1 MLATIKFRP
10 IERETLALLSSV
22 HEAEGNDP
30 TATYGRLLSAAMVA
44 GAILGLSPEQVAQ
57 QAQAFAEG
65 AQRAVSERPDI
76 FGSSPE
82 AHH

>member
-10 IERETLALLSSV
+10 IERETLRILFSV
-22 HEAEGNDP
+22 HEAEARDP
-30 TATYGRLLSAAMVA
+30 TETYSRLLSAAMVA
-44 GAILGLSPEQVAQ
+44 GAILGLAPEQIAQ

-82 AHH
+82 AH